1 MKNKKLIL
9 GLLFFISFI
18 FLFKTAHEEISK
30 GSSKFEETFSLK
42 KFLPVG
48 LKEALKNT
56 VFVHSQLNAT
66 KKNNEELKILGTTVT
81 SIGPRYQDFT
91 DDEIANSNCV
101 KLNESPIIIVN
112 WFDFNKPRPII
123 KLHRMSKL

>member
-9 GLLFFISFI
+9 GLLFFILFI

-66 KKNNEELKILGTTVT
+66 KKNNEELKILVKQKEYL
-81 SIGPRYQDFT
+81 IKQKDF
-91 DDEIANSNCV
+91 
-101 KLNESPIIIVN
+101 
-112 WFDFNKPRPII
+112 RI
-123 KLHRMSKL
+123 KNIYSGKSQFR